1 MLMVYG
7 YFPYICPLGKMITL
21 NTYHNYWKHS
31 FDFTLFCSELFCSF
45 SFFSVSTFSSFFI
58 LFLALSVLEGNF
70 QWQSHGRENTHH
82 FRTHTVCLS
91 YFLLSTTLA
100 VGNWELRFPIPAPS
114 QRAPK
119 CQLPGEMASTVSRQC
134 EEGQCGKNWKL
145 RRDEKLELKFAM
157 LGRGTTAL
165 STRV

>member
-82 FRTHTVCLS
+82 FRTHTVS
-91 YFLLSTTLA
+91 
-100 VGNWELRFPIPAPS
+100 VFPIFSSPPLWLLATESCAFPFQPPHS
-114 QRAPK
+114 VPPNASCLEKWRPQY
-119 CQLPGEMASTVSRQC
+119 PGSA
-134 EEGQCGKNWKL
+134 
-145 RRDEKLELKFAM
+145 RRDSVERIE
-157 LGRGTTAL
+157 
-165 STRV
+165 S